1 MTSSTVGGSFDDEIE
16 RDVAIQAER
25 GGYLVAGIVQAL
37 GVAVLVFVLRYLYQV
52 IKYRREELPRGVL
65 PLATFAPPALGLL
78 ALAGTIQRLDA
89 VERVTAQLP
98 LPPEVA
104 IELSKDEQATGG
116 AVIVGILGSIA
127 ALSIAAAFILL
138 SQNAR
143 KAGVLSNF
151 IGIIGIIVGVFLVL
165 GPLLG
170 SVLGPIPIVQWFWLL
185 ALAALFLGYWPGG
198 RPPAWETGEEE
209 PWPTAQEIR
218 EQRAAEAEERGVGRP
233 RRERRPARE
242 PEPEDDEPDEAEAA
256 EPDEAEPAAPAHPR
270 SKKRKRKR
278 RR

>member
-1 MTSSTVGGSFDDEIE
+1 M
-16 RDVAIQAER
+16 AIQAER
-25 GGYLVAGIVQAL
+25 SGYLVAGILQAI
-37 GVAVLVFVLRYLYQV
+37 GVAVLFVVLRYLYRV
-52 IKYRREELPRGVL
+52 TKYRRDNLPRAVL
-65 PLATFAPPALGLL
+65 PLATYAPPALGVF
-78 ALAGTIQRLDA
+78 ALVGTIQRLDA
-89 VERVTAQLP
+89 VERVTAKLP
-98 LPPEVA
+98 LPPDVA

-116 AVIVGILGSIA
+116 AVIVGVVGSVA

-143 KAGVLSNF
+143 KAGLLSNF
-151 IGIIGIIVGVFLVL
+151 IGIIGIIVGAFLVL

-170 SVLGPIPIVQWFWLL
+170 SVLGPIPIVQWFWLG

-209 PWPTAQEIR
+209 PWPSAQEIR
-218 EQRAAEAEERGVGRP
+218 AAREAEAEERP
-233 RRERRPARE
+233 RRKAAPVEE
-242 PEPEDDEPDEAEAA
+242 PEPDEEEL
-256 EPDEAEPAAPAHPR
+256 EPALPSHPR

>member
-1 MTSSTVGGSFDDEIE
+1 MTSASVGGSFDDEVE

-25 GGYLVAGIVQAL
+25 GGYLTAGILQAL
-37 GVAVLVFVLRYLYQV
+37 GVGVLFLVLRYLYRV
-52 IKYRREELPRGVL
+52 TKYRREELPRGVL
-65 PLATFAPPALGLL
+65 PLATYAPPALAVL
-78 ALAGTIQRLDA
+78 AFVGTLQRLDA
-89 VERVTAQLP
+89 VERVTSKLP
-98 LPPEVA
+98 LPPDVA
-104 IELSKDEQATGG
+104 IELSRDEQASGG
-116 AVIVGILGSIA
+116 AVIVGILGSVA
-127 ALSIAAAFILL
+127 ALSIAAAFILI

-209 PWPTAQEIR
+209 PWPSAQDIR
-218 EQRAAEAEERGVGRP
+218 AAREAEAEEAEPRSPRAARGSGRL
-233 RRERRPARE
+233 ARQA
-242 PEPEDDEPDEAEAA
+242 EPEDEPDA
-256 EPDEAEPAAPAHPR
+256 EPEEPAEPSTPAHPR
-270 SKKRKRKR
+270 SKKRKKKRKR
-278 RR
+278 

>member
-1 MTSSTVGGSFDDEIE
+1 M
-16 RDVAIQAER
+16 AIQADR
-25 GGYLVAGIVQAL
+25 GGYLFAGLLQAL
-37 GVAVLVFVLRYLYQV
+37 GVAVLVFVLRYLYRV

-78 ALAGTIQRLDA
+78 ALAGTFQRLDA
-89 VERVTAQLP
+89 VERVTAKLP
-98 LPPEVA
+98 LPPDVA

-170 SVLGPIPIVQWFWLL
+170 SVLGPIPIVQWFWLG

-209 PWPTAQEIR
+209 PWPSAQEIR
-218 EQRAAEAEERGVGRP
+218 EQRATEAEERGGGRT
-233 RRERRPARE
+233 RRGRRPARE
-242 PEPEDDEPDEAEAA
+242 PEPEPDDEPDED
-256 EPDEAEPAAPAHPR
+256 EPDAEPAAPAHPR

-278 RR
+278 KR